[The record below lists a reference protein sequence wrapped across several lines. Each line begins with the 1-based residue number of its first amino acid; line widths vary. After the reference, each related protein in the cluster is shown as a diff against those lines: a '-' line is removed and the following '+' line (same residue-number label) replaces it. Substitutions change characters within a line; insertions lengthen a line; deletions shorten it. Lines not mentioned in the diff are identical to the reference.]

1 MSFNSWTEEFQA
13 LHISFVLSQV
23 ESRTIVTLAPER
35 QEKSFQT
42 KVPVQQ
48 VQQAQQVKQQ
58 QQQQVKQQQQQQQVP
73 PVQRQIIN
81 NNQAKAQP
89 AQPGNDVNCIF

>member
-1 MSFNSWTEEFQA
+1 M
-13 LHISFVLSQV
+13 SQV
-23 ESRTIVTLAPER
+23 ESRTTATLAPER

-58 QQQQVKQQQQQQQVP
+58 QQQVKQQQQQQQVP
-73 PVQRQIIN
+73 SVQRQIIN

-89 AQPGNDVNCIF
+89 AQPGNDVNFII